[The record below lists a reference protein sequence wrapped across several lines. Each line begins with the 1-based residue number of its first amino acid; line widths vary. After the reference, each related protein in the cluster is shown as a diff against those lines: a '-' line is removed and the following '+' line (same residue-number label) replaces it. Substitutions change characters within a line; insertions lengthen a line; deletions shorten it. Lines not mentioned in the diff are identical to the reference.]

1 MQEILTH
8 NIPAFI
14 FVLGVIIFVHESGHL
29 LVAKAFGMRVFIFS
43 FGFGKR
49 LFGFQ
54 WGDTD
59 CRVSLIPLGGYVKL
73 EGEPE
78 DHLSEDTS
86 VAVVGDGRD
95 FLSRPR
101 WQRLLV
107 YLAGPAM
114 NVVLTLSVLT
124 VLFYTIGWAVDST
137 RYERPVLGALDPG
150 SPAEAAGL
158 KTGDEILSIDG
169 EALPTWESVQYH
181 VVLRPDR
188 DLKVTVRR
196 DGEQRETRVHSV
208 ATDEEKMGTIGV
220 HPLVRIGEVVKDQP
234 AQEAGLRVDD
244 AILRIDEKPV
254 REFSEIPD
262 LVKAG
267 AGRTRRLLVWR
278 GGELLEVGVLPRDS
292 GQGPRIGIAPK
303 TIHRKFG
310 AVASFVEAADFSWQN
325 TKLTFDILKRLVTA
339 QISLKT
345 LTGPLGI
352 AKASGERAREGWAS
366 LFSLIAGISLQVG
379 ILNLFP
385 LAPLDGGHMAILL
398 GEGLFRR
405 DFSVT
410 VKTWVMNAGALV
422 IFLLIG
428 LVMYSDLSKLSFLG
442 KYLP

>member
-8 NIPAFI
+8 SIPAFI
-14 FVLGVIIFVHESGHL
+14 LVLGVIIFVHESGHL

-86 VAVVGDGRD
+86 AAVVGDGRD

-114 NVVLTLSVLT
+114 NGVLTLSVLS

-137 RYERPVLGALDPG
+137 RYEPPIVGAVDPG
-150 SPAEAAGL
+150 SPAENAGL
-158 KTGDEILSIDG
+158 KTGDLIVSIDG
-169 EALPTWESVQYH
+169 ETLPTWEDVQYH

-188 DLKVTVRR
+188 DLEVTVRR
-196 DGEQRETRVHSV
+196 GEEVHETKVRST
-208 ATDEEKMGTIGV
+208 ATDEEKIGTIGV
-220 HPLVRIGEVVKDQP
+220 HPLVRIGEVVKDLP

-244 AILRIDEKPV
+244 AILRIDDKVV
-254 REFSEIPD
+254 REFGEIPD
-262 LVKAG
+262 LVGAAAG
-267 AGRTRRLLVWR
+267 KTLRLLVWR
-278 GGELLEVGVLPRDS
+278 AGELLEIPVQPRDA
-292 GQGPRIGIAPK
+292 GQGPRIGILGK
-303 TIHRKFG
+303 TIRKQFG
-310 AVASFVEAADFSWQN
+310 AVASLVEAARFSWQN
-325 TKLTFDILKRLVTA
+325 TKLTFDVLKRLVTA
-339 QISLKT
+339 QISPKT
-345 LTGPLGI
+345 MMGPLGI
-352 AKASGERAREGWAS
+352 AKASGERAKEGWAS
-366 LFSLIAGISLQVG
+366 LFFLIAVLSLQVG

-385 LAPLDGGHMAILL
+385 LAPLDGGHMAILV
-398 GEGLFRR
+398 GESLLRR
-405 DFSVT
+405 DFSLT
-410 VKTWVMNAGALV
+410 VKNWVMNAGLLV
-422 IFLLIG
+422 VLL
-428 LVMYSDLSKLSFLG
+428 LVVVSSYSDLSKFSFLK

>member
-1 MQEILTH
+1 MQEIFTH

-86 VAVVGDGRD
+86 AAVVGDGRD

-114 NVVLTLSVLT
+114 NGVLTLSVLT

-137 RYERPVLGALDPG
+137 RYERPILGAVDPG
-150 SPAEAAGL
+150 SPAETAGL
-158 KTGDEILSIDG
+158 KTGDEIASIDG
-169 EALPTWESVQYH
+169 ESLSTWESVQYH

-188 DLKVTVRR
+188 ELKVTVRR
-196 DGEQRETRVHSV
+196 GLEVLETKVRAV
-208 ATDEEKMGTIGV
+208 ATDEEKVGTIGV

-244 AILRIDEKPV
+244 AILQIDAKPV
-254 REFSEIPD
+254 REFSEIPE
-262 LVKAG
+262 LIKNAAG
-267 AGRTRRLLVWR
+267 KPLRLLVWR
-278 GGELLEVGVLPRDS
+278 AGEILEVGVLPRDS
-292 GQGPRIGIAPK
+292 GQGPRIGIAGK
-303 TIHRKFG
+303 TIHKTFG
-310 AVASFVEAADFSWQN
+310 AVASLVEAGRFSWQN
-325 TKLTFDILKRLVTA
+325 AKLTFDVLKRLATA
-339 QISLKT
+339 QISPKT
-345 LTGPLGI
+345 MMGPLGI
-352 AKASGERAREGWAS
+352 AKASGERAKEGWAS
-366 LFSLIAGISLQVG
+366 LFFLIAVISLQVG

-405 DFSVT
+405 DFSMT

-428 LVMYSDLSKLSFLG
+428 LVLYSDLSKTSLLG